1 MLVVAIVQLLKLMAR
16 PEGFEPPTPRSV
28 EVLGAESRGSANRR
42 YLLFL
47 TFGHFCFMLIPTLL
61 AQSGHKLVTSFLQRE
76 GFTSR
81 LVILRLCTSIQETI
95 TCKAPRPACDRSDK
109 RHIT

>member
-61 AQSGHKLVTSFLQRE
+61 VQSGHKLVTSFLQRE
-76 GFTSR
+76 GFYLQTRNFRASYNYP
-81 LVILRLCTSIQETI
+81 TNNYFQSPETGL
-95 TCKAPRPACDRSDK
+95 
-109 RHIT
+109 